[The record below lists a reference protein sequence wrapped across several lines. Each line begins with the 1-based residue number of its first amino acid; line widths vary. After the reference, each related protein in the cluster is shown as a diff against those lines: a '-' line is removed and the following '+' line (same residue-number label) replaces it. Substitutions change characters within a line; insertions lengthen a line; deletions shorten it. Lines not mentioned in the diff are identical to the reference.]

1 MSTSNKS
8 EKKQDELTPKPEDT
22 TVNRILAII
31 KYLNEETAPDTHIV
45 PQRIADEL
53 KFCYGW
59 NITRKTIAEYLR
71 QMCSQDFNFGLEC
84 DNSYKGNIKKYTYKR
99 TFTFEQL
106 SLLSDIICSSMFLD
120 DSTAEE

>member
-1 MSTSNKS
+1 MKNIHLH
-8 EKKQDELTPKPEDT
+8 EKNQDTLTPKPEDT

-31 KYLNEETAPDTHIV
+31 KYLNEETDPDTHIV

-59 NITRKTIAEYLR
+59 NITRKTIAEYLK

-84 DNSYKGNIKKYTYKR
+84 DSYKGNIKKYTYK
-99 TFTFEQL
+99 L
-106 SLLSDIICSSMFLD
+106 NYK
-120 DSTAEE
+120 